1 MIQKSVIGNGVR
13 ILTEAMPQVVS
24 SSIGIWVENGS
35 RYEEPAENGTS
46 HFIEHLLFKG
56 TKKRTAAQIAEAFD
70 AVGGVLNA
78 FTGKEYTCY
87 YAKVLGKDLEMATE
101 VLADI
106 FLESIFD
113 PAEIERERQV
123 VLQEISQAEDTP
135 DDFIHDLFNEEF
147 WKGHPLAL
155 PIFGSVAT
163 VNKIDREQLMSFM
176 AERYRSHRV
185 FIAAAGQV
193 EHERL
198 TAKCAG
204 LFGGV
209 AGDGKVEKFSPPI
222 DHPLVLTREKKLEQA
237 HICIGGPGISQSHRL
252 RYAAY
257 VLNTALGGG
266 MSSRL
271 FQEVREKRG
280 RVYSIYS
287 FISSF
292 IDSGY
297 FGVYAG
303 TNPEWVDEVLEVTIA
318 ELRKVELNGLEPA
331 ELARAKS
338 QLQGN
343 MLLGMESTDS
353 RMNRL
358 ARNEIYFRR
367 DVPLDELSA
376 GNRVRHQRQHR
387 RAGIEL
393 VPTRQT
399 RDGPARRP
407 ERPKNLP
414 RSLRP
419 ARIAP
424 QLLPRPLLHG
434 RGGRPQR
441 GRQVRVR
448 ASSCKA
454 GIMFLLSFY
463 SAPPSRQQP

>member
-1 MIQKSVIGNGVR
+1 MIQKSVLANGVR
-13 ILTEAMPQVVS
+13 IITEAMPQVVS
-24 SSIGIWVENGS
+24 STIGIWVENGS
-35 RYEEPAENGTS
+35 RYEEPAENGVS

-56 TKKRTAAQIAEAFD
+56 TKKRTAAEIAEAFD
-70 AVGGVLNA
+70 RVGGVLNA

-87 YAKVLGKDLEMATE
+87 YAKVLGKDLEMATD

-106 FLESIFD
+106 FLESVFD

-135 DDFIHDLFNEEF
+135 DDFIHDLFTENF

-163 VNKIDREQLMSFM
+163 VKKIDRDLLTSFM
-176 AERYRSHRV
+176 AARYRSSRV

-204 LFGGV
+204 LFGV
-209 AGDGKVEKFSPPI
+209 IAGNGKVEKISPPV
-222 DHPLVLTREKKLEQA
+222 DRPLVMNVEKKLEQA
-237 HICIGGPGISQSHRL
+237 HICIGGPGISTAHPL
-252 RYAAY
+252 RYAGF

-303 TNPEWVDEVLEVTIA
+303 TNPEWVDEVLEVTVA
-318 ELRKVELNGLEPA
+318 ELRKVEHDGLTPA
-331 ELARAKS
+331 ELSRAKS

-358 ARNEIYFRR
+358 ARNEISFRR
-367 DVPLDELSA
+367 DVPLEELSE
-376 GNRVRHQRQHR
+376 
-387 RAGIEL
+387 GIEAVTNDNIVEL
-393 VPTRQT
+393 
-399 RDGPARRP
+399 
-407 ERPKNLP
+407 
-414 RSLRP
+414 
-419 ARIAP
+419 
-424 QLLPRPLLHG
+424 
-434 RGGRPQR
+434 
-441 GRQVRVR
+441 
-448 ASSCKA
+448 ASSWFKPDKLA
-454 GIMFLLSFY
+454 MVLLGDLKGRKLTAEVF
-463 SAPPSRQQP
+463 APLA

>member
-35 RYEEPAENGTS
+35 RYEEPAENGIS

-106 FLESIFD
+106 FLDSVFD
-113 PAEIERERQV
+113 PAEIDRERQV

-135 DDFIHDLFNEEF
+135 DDFIHDLFTAELLEGPSARAADFRLGRDGKQNRPRAADLVH
-147 WKGHPLAL
+147 GGAL
-155 PIFGSVAT
+155 PLQPRLYRRGRPGRARAS
-163 VNKIDREQLMSFM
+163 DREMRGTVRRRRGRRQG
-176 AERYRSHRV
+176 R
-185 FIAAAGQV
+185 
-193 EHERL
+193 
-198 TAKCAG
+198 
-204 LFGGV
+204 
-209 AGDGKVEKFSPPI
+209 KFSPPV
-222 DHPLVLTREKKLEQA
+222 DRPLVLTREKKLEQA
-237 HICIGGPGISQSHRL
+237 HLCIGGPGISQSHRL

-303 TNPEWVDEVLEVTIA
+303 TNPEWVDEVLEVTVA
-318 ELRKVELNGLEPA
+318 ELRKVERDGLKPA

-338 QLQGN
+338 QLKGN

-367 DVPLDELSA
+367 DVSLEELS
-376 GNRVRHQRQHR
+376 G
-387 RAGIEL
+387 GIESVTNDQIVEL
-393 VPTRQT
+393 
-399 RDGPARRP
+399 
-407 ERPKNLP
+407 
-414 RSLRP
+414 
-419 ARIAP
+419 
-424 QLLPRPLLHG
+424 
-434 RGGRPQR
+434 
-441 GRQVRVR
+441 
-448 ASSCKA
+448 ASSWFQPDKLA
-454 GIMFLLSFY
+454 MVLLGDLKGRKIGREVF
-463 SAPPSRQQP
+463 APLA